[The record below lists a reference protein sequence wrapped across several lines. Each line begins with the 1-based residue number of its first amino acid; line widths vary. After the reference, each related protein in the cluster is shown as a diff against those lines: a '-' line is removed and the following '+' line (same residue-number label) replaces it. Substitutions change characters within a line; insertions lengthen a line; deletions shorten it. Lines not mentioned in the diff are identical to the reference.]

1 MIEEKLEKEIIEYL
15 KGQKEYIYTDYRD
28 FEDVEKLLE
37 KYNTID
43 DFVDMIVDSYYDYAG
58 DIQDDYV
65 NNIIKEFNLDDDN
78 RDEVHELVNE
88 YLEIEYPTEEFL
100 NQEIKVNI
108 MCNFYNE
115 SNSDFIDNGW
125 LRWLLQSQGYK
136 LKDYP
141 ALKALAE
148 CRCLVPAGNGFYKD
162 PNDTDELKEELK
174 KDKYKNKFINSIVD
188 ELINLYHEYMR
199 SFTLLGKMTIKEYFS
214 FKEGNLKTIYFKK
227 DIMCGL
233 FNAWS
238 GCGSILEIQLEKDI
252 KINVKNIFH
261 IQVENIKNDYP
272 SYTVDDVYG
281 LVGSCWTNCYPVIK
295 A

>member
-1 MIEEKLEKEIIEYL
+1 MLSKNIENQIIDYL
-15 KGQKEYIYTDYRD
+15 NGQKEYIYTYYRD
-28 FEDVEKLLE
+28 FENVEQLLE
-37 KYNTID
+37 KYDTTD
-43 DFVDMIVDSYYDYAG
+43 KFVNMIVDSYDESANEIYNNCAN
-58 DIQDDYV
+58 DILEMFDLDEEVRDDV
-65 NNIIKEFNLDDDN
+65 N
-78 RDEVHELVNE
+78 ELVYE
-88 YLEIEYPTEEFL
+88 YLEIEYPVEEFL
-100 NQEIKVNI
+100 NQEVKVNI
-108 MCNFYNE
+108 LCNFYNE
-115 SNSDFIDNGW
+115 LNTDFTDNGW
-125 LRWLLQSQGYK
+125 LRWLLQSQGYR

-141 ALKALAE
+141 ALKSLAE
-148 CRCLVPAGNGFYKD
+148 WRCLVPAGNGCYKD

-199 SFTLLGKMTIKEYFS
+199 SFTLLGKMTIKEYFA

-233 FNAWS
+233 FNAWN

-272 SYTVDDVYG
+272 SYTVNDVYG